1 MEGEMDRRT
10 FITPLSVRYRRRGAE
25 FARIAEAFQSEGNEE
40 DAMRALQ
47 SALSWIQLAE
57 NEELLRGATGAVM
70 QR

>member
-1 MEGEMDRRT
+1 MDQRT
-10 FITPLSVRYRRRGAE
+10 FMTPLSVRYRRRGAE

-57 NEELLRGATGAVM
+57 NEELVSGAIAVVK
-70 QR
+70 Q

>member
-1 MEGEMDRRT
+1 MEGEMDQRT
-10 FITPLSVRYRRRGAE
+10 FMTPLSVRYRRRGAE

-57 NEELLRGATGAVM
+57 NEELVSGAIAVVK
-70 QR
+70 Q